1 MNSHLWKTILDDLD
15 EDIVNAAAE
24 RFGRAKFSGEEPGEY
39 SPDSD
44 PTEYSYSDGK
54 KSRRRFIIG
63 ISSTAAAVAAGVFIL
78 RGVTMP
84 QEVTQPLSGG
94 ETTEVSSVPDNPVDY
109 IESQNDTDPELPAEL
124 ETDGFSAA
132 LFEEYFY
139 GLWGYP
145 TADYNRPMEL
155 SYQDSMFGYSAGR
168 TLAKMERTSDGCY
181 MLAQTD
187 SGYEVWFVPEN
198 DRESL
203 FVYRGVQVV
212 NGTVMRRDNG
222 EFICDSFIEHS
233 YDGIP
238 AENESD
244 RLGYFGIEKLA
255 EEMGVSAEWLLN
267 QEFPVE
273 DRGAVLSR
281 NNIGSRDM
289 DYVILMEKTD
299 SRVSLRMRYVIFYT
313 DVNDNVSSYEMWLEL
328 HFEKNPDGSWSVSFD
343 DSPGLYFGSDA
354 LYSGLT
360 KEGLQLFKQSG
371 LHGDWLCAWSGT
383 GETLPTLNLRY
394 DEDIFTPAEPCVGV
408 AEAADGCALCR
419 KTEDGYVIYYL
430 DYNDP
435 ETLNVYKPNEYG
447 FTSRESVIAS
457 YEKPLPKGYGG
468 GVYVSWLGLER
479 YKFMHDYNPD
489 GDSLASVIERA
500 LTQDIEIGGSAA
512 NYTADMEGWDG
523 YRIAEQSET
532 LVLFSYQLFNAIG
545 ESCWVT
551 QELVKQGANWTLGE
565 ITERE
570 LTNDDIM
577 REEGFVPITWSD
589 DLPLESEVEAD
600 GR

>member
-255 EEMGVSAEWLLN
+255 EEMGVSAEWLLT
-267 QEFPVE
+267 QDIQYEGGDAELWTRSGAIFP
-273 DRGAVLSR
+273 D
-281 NNIGSRDM
+281 
-289 DYVILMEKTD
+289 
-299 SRVSLRMRYVIFYT
+299 F
-313 DVNDNVSSYEMWLEL
+313 DNVFLLEQT
-328 HFEKNPDGSWSVSFD
+328 D
-343 DSPGLYFGSDA
+343 DSVTLCMAYVLTEDPEKQQYFDVTFERDNSGTWEMATVQSGKLYFGDVE

-360 KEGLQLFKQSG
+360 KEGLTLFKQHFS
-371 LHGDWLCAWSGT
+371 DWWYS
-383 GETLPTLNLRY
+383 ES
-394 DEDIFTPAEPCVGV
+394 DEYPSIVLIYKDDIFTPAEPCSGI
-408 AEAADGCALCR
+408 AEVTGGWAMRQQSDEGR
-419 KTEDGYVIYYL
+419 IYYI
-430 DYNDP
+430 P
-435 ETLNVYKPNEYG
+435 EDETQNMYLYIPDENGFAKRDEYAAVYERSG
-447 FTSRESVIAS
+447 GAM
-457 YEKPLPKGYGG
+457 GYAGSCRI
-468 GVYVSWLGLER
+468 SWLGLER
-479 YKFMHDYNPD
+479 YKFMHDDNPD

-512 NYTADMEGWDG
+512 YYTADMEGWDG

>member
-255 EEMGVSAEWLLN
+255 EEMGVSAEWLLT
-267 QEFPVE
+267 QDIQYEGGDAELWTRSGAIFP
-273 DRGAVLSR
+273 D
-281 NNIGSRDM
+281 
-289 DYVILMEKTD
+289 
-299 SRVSLRMRYVIFYT
+299 F
-313 DVNDNVSSYEMWLEL
+313 DNVFLLEQT
-328 HFEKNPDGSWSVSFD
+328 D
-343 DSPGLYFGSDA
+343 DSVTLCMAYVLTEDPEKQQYFDVTFERDNSGTWEMATVQSGKLYFGDVE

-360 KEGLQLFKQSG
+360 KEGLTLFKQHFS
-371 LHGDWLCAWSGT
+371 DWWYS
-383 GETLPTLNLRY
+383 ES
-394 DEDIFTPAEPCVGV
+394 DEYPSIVLIYKDDIFTPAEPCSGI
-408 AEAADGCALCR
+408 AEVTGGWAMRQQSDEGR
-419 KTEDGYVIYYL
+419 IYYI
-430 DYNDP
+430 P
-435 ETLNVYKPNEYG
+435 EDETQNMYLYIPDENGFAKRDEYAAVYERSG
-447 FTSRESVIAS
+447 GAM
-457 YEKPLPKGYGG
+457 GYAGSCRI
-468 GVYVSWLGLER
+468 SWLGLER
-479 YKFMHDYNPD
+479 YKFMHDDNPD

-532 LVLFSYQLFNAIG
+532 LVLFSYQLFNTIG

-570 LTNDDIM
+570 LTNDDIV

>member
-1 MNSHLWKTILDDLD
+1 MNSQLWKKILDDLN
-15 EDIVNAAAE
+15 EDIVNSAAE
-24 RFGRAKFSGEEPGEY
+24 RFGRGKFSGENPGEY
-39 SPDSD
+39 PADSD
-44 PTEYSYSDGK
+44 PTEYSYSAGK

-84 QEVTQPLSGG
+84 QEVTQPLAGG
-94 ETTEVSSVPDNPVDY
+94 TAEVSSVPDIPVDY
-109 IESQNDTDPELPAEL
+109 IESQNDTDSVLPAEL
-124 ETDGFSAA
+124 KTGGFNSQ

-145 TADYNRPMEL
+145 TADYNDPMEL
-155 SYQDSMFGYSAGR
+155 SYQNSIFGFSAGR
-168 TLAKMERTSDGCY
+168 TLAKIEKTSDGCY

-187 SGYEVWFVPEN
+187 SCYEVWFVPEN

-212 NGTVMRRDNG
+212 NSTVMRRDNG

-238 AENESD
+238 AESESD

-255 EEMGVSAEWLLN
+255 GEMGVSAEWLLTQN
-267 QEFPVE
+267 IQFEGGE
-273 DRGAVLSR
+273 AELWTRSGAYFS
-281 NNIGSRDM
+281 DW
-289 DYVILMEKTD
+289 
-299 SRVSLRMRYVIFYT
+299 
-313 DVNDNVSSYEMWLEL
+313 DNVFLLDHSDNSVTLSMPYVSGDNYEVQQYFDVT
-328 HFEKNPDGSWSVSFD
+328 FERDNSGSWAMTGVQS
-343 DSPGLYFGSDA
+343 GKLYFGSDE

-360 KEGLQLFKQSG
+360 KRGLQLFKQ
-371 LHGDWLCAWSGT
+371 HFTDWWYS
-383 GETLPTLNLRY
+383 ES
-394 DEDIFTPAEPCVGV
+394 DEYPSIVLIYKDDIFTPAEPCSGI
-408 AEAADGCALCR
+408 AEAAGGWAMRQESDEGR
-419 KTEDGYVIYYL
+419 IYYI
-430 DYNDP
+430 P
-435 ETLNVYKPNEYG
+435 EDDTQKMYLYIPDENGFAKCDEYAAVYERSG
-447 FTSRESVIAS
+447 GAM
-457 YEKPLPKGYGG
+457 GYAGSCRI
-468 GVYVSWLGLER
+468 SWLGLER

-512 NYTADMEGWDG
+512 YYTADMEGWDG

-532 LVLFSYQLFNAIG
+532 LVLFSYQLFNAVG

-570 LTNDDIM
+570 LTNDDIV
-577 REEGFVPITWSD
+577 REEGIVPLTWSD
-589 DLPLESEVEAD
+589 DYPIESEDEPD

>member
-145 TADYNRPMEL
+145 TADYNRPMGL

-255 EEMGVSAEWLLN
+255 EEMGVSAEWLLTQDIQFEDGN
-267 QEFPVE
+267 AELWTRSGAIFP
-273 DRGAVLSR
+273 D
-281 NNIGSRDM
+281 
-289 DYVILMEKTD
+289 
-299 SRVSLRMRYVIFYT
+299 F
-313 DVNDNVSSYEMWLEL
+313 DNVFLLEQT
-328 HFEKNPDGSWSVSFD
+328 D
-343 DSPGLYFGSDA
+343 DSVTLCMAYVLTEDPEKQQYFDVTFERDNSGTWEMTTVQSGKLYFGDVE

-360 KEGLQLFKQSG
+360 KEGLTLFKQHFS
-371 LHGDWLCAWSGT
+371 DWWYS
-383 GETLPTLNLRY
+383 ES
-394 DEDIFTPAEPCVGV
+394 DEYPSIVLIYKDDIFTPAEPCSGI
-408 AEAADGCALCR
+408 AEVTGGWAMRQQSDEGR
-419 KTEDGYVIYYL
+419 IYYI
-430 DYNDP
+430 P
-435 ETLNVYKPNEYG
+435 EDETQNMYLYIPDENGFAKRDEYAAVYERSG
-447 FTSRESVIAS
+447 GAM
-457 YEKPLPKGYGG
+457 GYAGSCRI
-468 GVYVSWLGLER
+468 SWLGLER
-479 YKFMHDYNPD
+479 YKFMHDDNPD

-512 NYTADMEGWDG
+512 YYTADMEGWDG

>member
-1 MNSHLWKTILDDLD
+1 MNSQLWKTILDDLD

-63 ISSTAAAVAAGVFIL
+63 ISSTAEAVAAGVFIL

-84 QEVTQPLSGG
+84 QEVTQPLAGG
-94 ETTEVSSVPDNPVDY
+94 TSEVSTVPNTPVDY
-109 IESQNDTDPELPAEL
+109 VESKKESIPEEPVEL
-124 ETDGFSAA
+124 QTGGFDLE

-139 GLWGYP
+139 GAWRDDGGWTMQLGYSP
-145 TADYNRPMEL
+145 NEF
-155 SYQDSMFGYSAGR
+155 FGYSYGR
-168 TLAKMERTSDGCY
+168 TVAGMFKDSDGCY
-181 MLAQTD
+181 MLQKTNE
-187 SGYEVWFVPEN
+187 GYDMLFVPQYNQDTLYYYYNVTLEDGDVLPSN
-198 DRESL
+198 NEYTG
-203 FVYRGVQVV
+203 VYTRSGAVV
-212 NGTVMRRDNG
+212 EGNT
-222 EFICDSFIEHS
+222 
-233 YDGIP
+233 
-238 AENESD
+238 
-244 RLGYFGIEKLA
+244 LGYFGVEKLA
-255 EEMGVSAEWLLN
+255 CEMGVDSDFLLRQDIQFEGGDAELWT
-267 QEFPVE
+267 
-273 DRGAVLSR
+273 RSGA
-281 NNIGSRDM
+281 
-289 DYVILMEKTD
+289 
-299 SRVSLRMRYVIFYT
+299 IFS
-313 DVNDNVSSYEMWLEL
+313 DFDNVFLLEQTDDSVTL
-328 HFEKNPDGSWSVSFD
+328 CMAYVLTEDPEKQQYFDVTFERDNSGSWAMTGVQS
-343 DSPGLYFGSDA
+343 GKLYFGSEE
-354 LYSGLT
+354 LHSGLT
-360 KEGLQLFKQSG
+360 KEGLQLFKQHFS
-371 LHGDWLCAWSGT
+371 DWWYS
-383 GETLPTLNLRY
+383 ES
-394 DEDIFTPAEPCVGV
+394 DEYPSIVLIYKDDIFTPAEPCSGI
-408 AEAADGCALCR
+408 AEVTGGWAMRQQSDEGR
-419 KTEDGYVIYYL
+419 IYYI
-430 DYNDP
+430 P
-435 ETLNVYKPNEYG
+435 EDETQNMYLYIPDENGFAKRDEYAAVYERSG
-447 FTSRESVIAS
+447 SAM
-457 YEKPLPKGYGG
+457 GYAGSCRI
-468 GVYVSWLGLER
+468 SWLGLER

-570 LTNDDIM
+570 LTNDDIV

>member
-84 QEVTQPLSGG
+84 QEVTQPLAGG
-94 ETTEVSSVPDNPVDY
+94 TSEVSTVPNTPVDY
-109 IESQNDTDPELPAEL
+109 VESKKESIPEEPVEL
-124 ETDGFSAA
+124 QTGGFDLE

-139 GLWGYP
+139 GAWRDDGGWTMQLGYSP
-145 TADYNRPMEL
+145 NEF
-155 SYQDSMFGYSAGR
+155 FGYSSGR
-168 TLAKMERTSDGCY
+168 TVAGMFKDSDGCY
-181 MLAQTD
+181 MLQKTNE
-187 SGYEVWFVPEN
+187 GYDMLFVPQYNQDTLYYYYNVTLEDGDVLPSN
-198 DRESL
+198 NEYTG
-203 FVYRGVQVV
+203 VYTRSGAVV
-212 NGTVMRRDNG
+212 EGNT
-222 EFICDSFIEHS
+222 
-233 YDGIP
+233 
-238 AENESD
+238 
-244 RLGYFGIEKLA
+244 LGYFGVEKLA
-255 EEMGVSAEWLLN
+255 CEMGVDSDFLLRQDIQFEGGNAELWTRSGAI
-267 QEFPVE
+267 FP
-273 DRGAVLSR
+273 D
-281 NNIGSRDM
+281 
-289 DYVILMEKTD
+289 
-299 SRVSLRMRYVIFYT
+299 F
-313 DVNDNVSSYEMWLEL
+313 DNVFLLEQT
-328 HFEKNPDGSWSVSFD
+328 D
-343 DSPGLYFGSDA
+343 DSVTLCMAYVLTEDPEKQQYFDVTFERDNSGTWEMTTVQSGKLYFGDVE

-360 KEGLQLFKQSG
+360 KEGLTLFKQHFS
-371 LHGDWLCAWSGT
+371 DWWYS
-383 GETLPTLNLRY
+383 ES
-394 DEDIFTPAEPCVGV
+394 DEYPSIVLIYKDDIFTPAEPCSGI
-408 AEAADGCALCR
+408 AEVTGGWAMRQQSDEGR
-419 KTEDGYVIYYL
+419 IYYI
-430 DYNDP
+430 P
-435 ETLNVYKPNEYG
+435 EDETQNMYLYIPDENGFAKRDEYAAVYERSG
-447 FTSRESVIAS
+447 GAM
-457 YEKPLPKGYGG
+457 GYAGSCRI
-468 GVYVSWLGLER
+468 SWLGLER
-479 YKFMHDYNPD
+479 YKFMHDDNPD

-570 LTNDDIM
+570 LTNDDIV

-589 DLPLESEVEAD
+589 DLPLESEVEVD

>member
-84 QEVTQPLSGG
+84 QEVTQPLAGG
-94 ETTEVSSVPDNPVDY
+94 TSEVSTVPNTPVDY
-109 IESQNDTDPELPAEL
+109 VESKKESIPEEPVEL
-124 ETDGFSAA
+124 QTGGFDLE

-139 GLWGYP
+139 GAWRDDGGWTMQLGYSP
-145 TADYNRPMEL
+145 NEF
-155 SYQDSMFGYSAGR
+155 FGYSSGR
-168 TLAKMERTSDGCY
+168 TVAGMFKDSDGCY
-181 MLAQTD
+181 MLQKTNE
-187 SGYEVWFVPEN
+187 GYDMLFVPQYNQDTLYYYYNYYNVTLEDGDVLPSN
-198 DRESL
+198 HEYTG
-203 FVYRGVQVV
+203 VYTRSGSVV
-212 NGTVMRRDNG
+212 EGNT
-222 EFICDSFIEHS
+222 
-233 YDGIP
+233 
-238 AENESD
+238 
-244 RLGYFGIEKLA
+244 LGYFGVEKLA
-255 EEMGVSAEWLLN
+255 CEMGVDSDFLLRQDIQFEGGDAELWTRSGAI
-267 QEFPVE
+267 FP
-273 DRGAVLSR
+273 D
-281 NNIGSRDM
+281 
-289 DYVILMEKTD
+289 
-299 SRVSLRMRYVIFYT
+299 F
-313 DVNDNVSSYEMWLEL
+313 DNVFLLEQT
-328 HFEKNPDGSWSVSFD
+328 D
-343 DSPGLYFGSDA
+343 DSVTLCMAYVLTEDPEKQQYFDVTFERDNSGTWEMTTVQSGKLYFGDVE

-360 KEGLQLFKQSG
+360 KEGLTLFKQHFS
-371 LHGDWLCAWSGT
+371 DWWYS
-383 GETLPTLNLRY
+383 ES
-394 DEDIFTPAEPCVGV
+394 DEYPSIVLIYKDDIFTPAEPCSGI
-408 AEAADGCALCR
+408 AEVTGGWAMRQQSDEGR
-419 KTEDGYVIYYL
+419 IYYI
-430 DYNDP
+430 P
-435 ETLNVYKPNEYG
+435 EDETQNMYLYIPDENGFAKRDEYAAVYERSG
-447 FTSRESVIAS
+447 GAM
-457 YEKPLPKGYGG
+457 GYAGSCRI
-468 GVYVSWLGLER
+468 SWLGLER
-479 YKFMHDYNPD
+479 YKFMHDDNPD

-512 NYTADMEGWDG
+512 YYTADMEGWDG

>member
-124 ETDGFSAA
+124 ETDSFSAA

-238 AENESD
+238 AESDSD
-244 RLGYFGIEKLA
+244 RLGYFGVEKLA
-255 EEMGVSAEWLLN
+255 CEMGVDSDFLLR
-267 QEFPVE
+267 QDIQFEG
-273 DRGAVLSR
+273 GAVEQWTRS
-281 NNIGSRDM
+281 GA
-289 DYVILMEKTD
+289 
-299 SRVSLRMRYVIFYT
+299 IFP
-313 DVNDNVSSYEMWLEL
+313 DWDNVFLLDQSDTSVTLSMAYVLGENYENQQYFDVT
-328 HFEKNPDGSWSVSFD
+328 FERDNSGTWEMTTVQSGK
-343 DSPGLYFGSDA
+343 LYFGDVE

-360 KEGLQLFKQSG
+360 KEGLTLFKQHFS
-371 LHGDWLCAWSGT
+371 DWWYNES
-383 GETLPTLNLRY
+383 
-394 DEDIFTPAEPCVGV
+394 DEYPSIVLIYKDDIFTPAEPCSGI
-408 AEAADGCALCR
+408 AEAADGWAMR
-419 KTEDGYVIYYL
+419 QESDEGRIYYI
-430 DYNDP
+430 P
-435 ETLNVYKPNEYG
+435 EDDTQNMYLYIPDENGFAKRDEYAAVYERSG
-447 FTSRESVIAS
+447 GAM
-457 YEKPLPKGYGG
+457 GYAGSCRI
-468 GVYVSWLGLER
+468 SWLGLER
-479 YKFMHDYNPD
+479 YKFMHDDNPD

-512 NYTADMEGWDG
+512 YYTADMEGWDG

-570 LTNDDIM
+570 LTNDDIV

>member
-44 PTEYSYSDGK
+44 PTEYRYSDGK

-255 EEMGVSAEWLLN
+255 EKMGVSAEWLLTQDIQFEGGN
-267 QEFPVE
+267 AELWTRSGAIFP
-273 DRGAVLSR
+273 D
-281 NNIGSRDM
+281 
-289 DYVILMEKTD
+289 
-299 SRVSLRMRYVIFYT
+299 F
-313 DVNDNVSSYEMWLEL
+313 DNVFLLEQT
-328 HFEKNPDGSWSVSFD
+328 D
-343 DSPGLYFGSDA
+343 DSVTLCMAYVLTEDPEKQQYFDVTFERDNSGTWEMTTVQSGKLYFGDVE

-360 KEGLQLFKQSG
+360 KEGLTLFKQHFS
-371 LHGDWLCAWSGT
+371 DWWYS
-383 GETLPTLNLRY
+383 ES
-394 DEDIFTPAEPCVGV
+394 DEYPSIVLIYKDDIFTPAEPCSGI
-408 AEAADGCALCR
+408 AEVTGGWAMRQQSDEGR
-419 KTEDGYVIYYL
+419 IYYI
-430 DYNDP
+430 P
-435 ETLNVYKPNEYG
+435 EDETQNMYLYIPDENGFAKRDEYAAVYERSG
-447 FTSRESVIAS
+447 GAM
-457 YEKPLPKGYGG
+457 GYAGSCRI
-468 GVYVSWLGLER
+468 SWLGLER

>member
-145 TADYNRPMEL
+145 TADYNRPMGL

-168 TLAKMERTSDGCY
+168 TLAKMERTPDGCY

-255 EEMGVSAEWLLN
+255 EEMGVSAEWLLTQDIQFEGGN
-267 QEFPVE
+267 AELWT
-273 DRGAVLSR
+273 RSGAVFP
-281 NNIGSRDM
+281 D
-289 DYVILMEKTD
+289 
-299 SRVSLRMRYVIFYT
+299 F
-313 DVNDNVSSYEMWLEL
+313 DNVFLLEQT
-328 HFEKNPDGSWSVSFD
+328 D
-343 DSPGLYFGSDA
+343 DSVTLCMAYVLTEDPEKQQYFDVTFERDNSGTWEMATVQSGKLYFGDVE

-360 KEGLQLFKQSG
+360 KEGLTLFKQHFS
-371 LHGDWLCAWSGT
+371 DWWYS
-383 GETLPTLNLRY
+383 ES
-394 DEDIFTPAEPCVGV
+394 DEYPSIVLIYKDDIFTPAEPCSGI
-408 AEAADGCALCR
+408 AEVTGGWAMRQQSDEGR
-419 KTEDGYVIYYL
+419 IYYI
-430 DYNDP
+430 P
-435 ETLNVYKPNEYG
+435 EDETQNMYLYIPDENGFAKRDEYAAVYERSG
-447 FTSRESVIAS
+447 GAM
-457 YEKPLPKGYGG
+457 GYAGSCRI
-468 GVYVSWLGLER
+468 SWLGLER
-479 YKFMHDYNPD
+479 YKFMHDDNPD

-512 NYTADMEGWDG
+512 YYTADMEGWDG

-570 LTNDDIM
+570 LTNDDIV

>member
-255 EEMGVSAEWLLN
+255 EEMGVSAEWLLT
-267 QEFPVE
+267 QDIQHEGGDAELWTRSGAIFP
-273 DRGAVLSR
+273 D
-281 NNIGSRDM
+281 
-289 DYVILMEKTD
+289 
-299 SRVSLRMRYVIFYT
+299 F
-313 DVNDNVSSYEMWLEL
+313 DNVFLLEQT
-328 HFEKNPDGSWSVSFD
+328 D
-343 DSPGLYFGSDA
+343 DSVTLCMAYVLTEDPEKQQYFDVTFERDNSGTWEMTTVQSGKLYFGDVE

-360 KEGLQLFKQSG
+360 KEGLTLFKQHFS
-371 LHGDWLCAWSGT
+371 DWWYNES
-383 GETLPTLNLRY
+383 
-394 DEDIFTPAEPCVGV
+394 DEYPSIVLIYKDDIFTPAEPCSGI
-408 AEAADGCALCR
+408 AEVTGGWAMRQQSDEGR
-419 KTEDGYVIYYL
+419 IYYI
-430 DYNDP
+430 P
-435 ETLNVYKPNEYG
+435 EDETQNMYLYIPDENGFAKRDEYAAVYERSG
-447 FTSRESVIAS
+447 GAM
-457 YEKPLPKGYGG
+457 GYAGSCRI
-468 GVYVSWLGLER
+468 SWLGLER
-479 YKFMHDYNPD
+479 YKFMHDDNPD

-512 NYTADMEGWDG
+512 YYTADMEGWDG